1 MLRLRAPRPVSPLC
15 VAAPGLGALTV
26 GARRAGPVRT
36 CVRAACVLT
45 SVTRIFAADVTAR
58 WPRLPLG
65 RASIAASV
73 LIFGSSPPL
82 AHSQSE
88 QLQRDDTTY
97 LAHGR
102 RNRSRF
108 G

>member
-1 MLRLRAPRPVSPLC
+1 M
-15 VAAPGLGALTV
+15 AAPGLGALTV
-26 GARRAGPVRT
+26 GARCAGPVRT
-36 CVRAACVLT
+36 CVRTACILT
-45 SVTRIFAADVTAR
+45 SVTPIFAADVMAR

-65 RASIAASV
+65 QAGIAASV

-82 AHSQSE
+82 AHGQSE

-102 RNRSRF
+102 RDRLCF